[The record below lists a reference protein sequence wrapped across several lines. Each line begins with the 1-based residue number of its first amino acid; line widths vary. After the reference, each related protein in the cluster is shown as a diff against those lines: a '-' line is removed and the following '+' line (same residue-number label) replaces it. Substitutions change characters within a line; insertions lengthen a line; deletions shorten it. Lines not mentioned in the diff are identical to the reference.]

1 MSKFK
6 VYIASPYT
14 IGDAG
19 SNVKKQMDC
28 AHLLM
33 DCGFIPFAPLMSHFL
48 HMNRPRPYEEWME
61 WDFEWVKS
69 CDALLRLSGTSPGA
83 DREIFCAE
91 TNNIPVFYTLDSL
104 VLWAGMNLRQ
114 GMETVFFY
122 DEDNIK
128 FLEINSR
135 LSF

>member
-91 TNNIPVFYTLDSL
+91 KNYIPVFYTLEDL
-104 VLWAGMNLRQ
+104 LLWADARKSGYTNKIDS
-114 GMETVFFY
+114 EY
-122 DEDNIK
+122 NIR
-128 FLEINSR
+128 FLEIDSR